1 MKKILYIL
9 FVLLFVG
16 CEFSMPDMPPSN
28 PDTGKPGDDDV
39 PGSPLPSQ
47 PIKRRPITPQD
58 KIKRPRLTIISEKSI
73 ELRID
78 GIYATNCCSVSL
90 RSDSTGEEYIVLIG
104 EDMVVTLPIM
114 DDSSDYTLRIEG
126 DGVSY
131 VEKFTIL

>member
-16 CEFSMPDMPPSN
+16 CELSMPEEPSN

-90 RSDSTGEEYIVLIG
+90 RSDSTGEEYIVLMG

>member
-16 CEFSMPDMPPSN
+16 CELSMPEEPSN
-28 PDTGKPGDDDV
+28 PDTGKPGDGDV

-90 RSDSTGEEYIVLIG
+90 RSDSTGEEYIVLMG

>member
-1 MKKILYIL
+1 
-9 FVLLFVG
+9 
-16 CEFSMPDMPPSN
+16 MPDMPPSN

-58 KIKRPRLTIISEKSI
+58 KIMRPRLTIISEKSI

-90 RSDSTGEEYIVLIG
+90 RSDSTGEEYIVLMG

>member
-16 CEFSMPDMPPSN
+16 CELSMPEEPSN
-28 PDTGKPGDDDV
+28 PDTGKPGDGDV

-78 GIYATNCCSVSL
+78 GIYATSCCSVSL
-90 RSDSTGEEYIVLIG
+90 RSDSTGEEYIVLMG

-114 DDSSDYTLRIEG
+114 DDSSDYTLGIEG

>member
-1 MKKILYIL
+1 MKKRLDIL

-16 CEFSMPDMPPSN
+16 CELSMPEEPSN
-28 PDTGKPGDDDV
+28 PDTGKPGDGDV

-90 RSDSTGEEYIVLIG
+90 RSDSTGEEYIVLMG